1 MNELSIVL
9 PCVSTVD
16 TLPDFIDQ
24 LAMYLMDNPSETDV
38 IVVANEEVSSIERLV
53 HSVHRKYPWLKFEI
67 LLRTG
72 HKRGYGALAR
82 FGIAYSTSRYVVLV
96 SPYGD
101 DDLSIINLMLS
112 KIRKGYQVVQATTQ
126 FSKADTDRKQI
137 IYNIYRLIYR
147 YLVRILIGVKIKSTT
162 NSFKMF
168 DRVFVQAIGLTQNTH
183 SICPEITIKV
193 LLAGGK
199 LKYLTSSLKAAPIDN
214 KDFKIYREGISYSW
228 LLIRGF
234 MHRIGILWF

>member
-16 TLPDFIDQ
+16 TLPEFIDQ

-38 IVVANEEVSSIERLV
+38 IVVANEEVSSIGRLV
-53 HSVHRKYPWLKFEI
+53 HYVHRKYPWLKFEI

-82 FGIAYSTSRYVVLV
+82 FGIAYSTSHYVVLV
-96 SPYGD
+96 SPYGND
-101 DDLSIINLMLS
+101 DISIINLMLK
-112 KIRKGYQVVQATTQ
+112 KIRKGCQVVQVTSK
-126 FSKADTDRKQI
+126 FSRTEGDRKQVMF
-137 IYNIYRLIYR
+137 NFYRLIYR
-147 YLVRILIGVKIKSTT
+147 YLVRILVGVKIKNAT
-162 NSFKMF
+162 NSYKMF
-168 DRVFVQAIGLTQNTH
+168 DRVFVQAIGLTRNTY

-199 LKYLTSSLKAAPIDN
+199 LKYLTSKSRAAPIDT
-214 KDFKIYREGISYSW
+214 DFKIYREGVNYFW
-228 LLIRGF
+228 LLMRGF
-234 MHRIGILWF
+234 MHRLGILWF